1 MTNEEKILAT
11 LETIQSDIKQLKY
24 DVATLKDKKEHDEF
38 NKLTPE
44 ERKAQVMAALEAI
57 WKTNEEDPEGLEAF
71 LAIMDAEEKRK
82 AARWEESREAAA
94 C

>member
-24 DVATLKDKKEHDEF
+24 DVTALKEKKEQDEL

-44 ERKAQVMAALEAI
+44 ERATRFKNALEAF
-57 WKTNEEDPEGLEAF
+57 WKSCDEDPEGMDKF
-71 LAIMDAEEKRK
+71 FAIMDAEEKRK
-82 AARWEESREAAA
+82 AAAW
-94 C
+94 

>member
-11 LETIQSDIKQLKY
+11 LEKIQSDISRLKY
-24 DVATLKDKKEHDEF
+24 DVATLKEKKEQDERS
-38 NKLTPE
+38 KLTPE
-44 ERKAQVMAALEAI
+44 ERKARVMAALEAI
-57 WKTNEEDPEGLEAF
+57 WKTNEEDPEGLEKF

-82 AARWEESREAAA
+82 AARWEESREAAV

>member
-44 ERKAQVMAALEAI
+44 ERKARVMAALEAI
-57 WKTNEEDPEGLEAF
+57 WKTNEEDPEGLEEF

-82 AARWEESREAAA
+82 AERWEESGKAAA

>member
-11 LETIQSDIKQLKY
+11 LEKIQSDISQLKY
-24 DVATLKDKKEHDEF
+24 DVATLKEKKEQDERS
-38 NKLTPE
+38 KLTPE
-44 ERKAQVMAALEAI
+44 ERKARVMAALEAI
-57 WKTNEEDPEGLEAF
+57 WKTNEEDPEGLEEF

-82 AARWEESREAAA
+82 AARWEESRKAA

>member
-1 MTNEEKILAT
+1 MTNEEKILAM

-24 DVATLKDKKEHDEF
+24 DVATLKEKKEHDEF

-44 ERKAQVMAALEAI
+44 ERKARQLAALKALR
-57 WKTNEEDPEGLEAF
+57 KSCDEDPEGMDEF
-71 LAIMDAEEKRK
+71 FAIMDAEEKRK
-82 AARWEESREAAA
+82 AARWEESEKAAA

>member
-57 WKTNEEDPEGLEAF
+57 WKTNEEDPEGLEEF

-82 AARWEESREAAA
+82 AARWEESRKAA